1 MFQKQLSFAGHATL
15 SASIAKTLGSAAR
28 ASRSVVAHK
37 PTAPEAPRQERGM
50 SWIGEAFA
58 AWASADHTLH

>member
-1 MFQKQLSFAGHATL
+1 MFHKQLSFAGHASL

-28 ASRSVVAHK
+28 AGRTVVAHK
-37 PTAPEAPRQERGM
+37 TTESAAPRQERGL

-58 AWASADHTLH
+58 AWASAGHTLH